1 LEISRLSQLN
11 NEQINFI
18 ASEVVNL
25 LKTDRPSEPLS
36 QNKPVPVVHVPGAGI
51 YRKLDEAVHAAKTA
65 HHQLMNSSLEK
76 RNEIIK
82 SIRKKMLLH
91 AEDLATRAHAETG
104 LGRKEDKV
112 LKNLLVTNKT
122 PGTEFLIPS
131 AQSGDRGLTLM
142 ELAPYGVIG
151 TITPV
156 TNPTS
161 TIICNTIG
169 MVAAGNAVVFNVHP
183 SAKNVSLYNIRLIND
198 AIREANGPENLITT
212 IAEPSIESAQ
222 KLMTHKDVRL
232 LVVTG
237 GAGVVREAMTSGKR
251 AICAGPGN
259 PPVVVD
265 ETADIEQA
273 AKGIISGASLD
284 NNIICVDEKEV
295 FVVASVA
302 DQLLA
307 AFTRYNAIVLNP
319 QQISQLENIIFSEN
333 RGPGKPAIMNKDLI
347 GKNAGVI
354 LEKIGIKIED
364 KIRLAIAPVPV
375 EHPLVWSEQMM
386 PILPVVRMSD
396 ADSAI
401 DIAIKAE
408 HGFGHTAVMY
418 SKNLDNLS
426 RMAREANCSIF
437 VKNGPAYSGLGQGGE
452 GHCSFSIASPTGE
465 GLTNPRSFSRERRC
479 VLVDHFRIV

>member
-1 LEISRLSQLN
+1 MSELN
-11 NEQINFI
+11 NDQINSI
-18 ASEVVNL
+18 ASEVAKI
-25 LKTDRPSEPLS
+25 LKSAHHPEQTLT
-36 QNKPVPVVHVPGAGI
+36 QTQAPVSDTRVSGTGI
-51 YRKLDEAVHAAKTA
+51 YNDLDGAVQAAKSA
-65 HHQLMNSSLEK
+65 QQMLMNATLEK
-76 RNEIIK
+76 RNEIINN
-82 SIRKKMLLH
+82 IRKKMLMH
-91 AEDLATRAHAETG
+91 AEDLASRAHEETG
-104 LGRKEDKV
+104 LGRIADKV
-112 LKNLLVTNKT
+112 IKNQLVTKKT
-122 PGTEFLIPS
+122 PGTEFLTPS

-151 TITPV
+151 AITPV

-183 SAKNVSLYNIRLIND
+183 SARNVSLYNISLIND
-198 AIREANGPENLITT
+198 AIIEAGGPSNLITT
-212 IAEPSIESAQ
+212 IAQPTVESAQ
-222 KLMTHKDVRL
+222 KLMKHKDIRL

-265 ETADIEQA
+265 ETADIEQS
-273 AKGIISGASLD
+273 AKGIVSGASLD

-295 FVVASVA
+295 FVVSSVA
-302 DQLLA
+302 DKLIA
-307 AFTRYNAIVLNP
+307 AFPRFNAVVLNP
-319 QQISQLENIIFSEN
+319 QQISQIEKVIFSN
-333 RGPGKPAIMNKDLI
+333 NKGPNKPSVMNKDFI
-347 GKNAGVI
+347 GKDASVI
-354 LEKIGIKIED
+354 LNKIGMNVND
-364 KIRLAIAPVPV
+364 TIRVAIAPVPL

-386 PILPVVRMSD
+386 PVLPVVRMPD

-437 VKNGPAYSGLGQGGE
+437 VKNGPSYSGLGYGGE

>member
-1 LEISRLSQLN
+1 
-11 NEQINFI
+11 
-18 ASEVVNL
+18 
-25 LKTDRPSEPLS
+25 
-36 QNKPVPVVHVPGAGI
+36 
-51 YRKLDEAVHAAKTA
+51 
-65 HHQLMNSSLEK
+65 
-76 RNEIIK
+76 
-82 SIRKKMLLH
+82 MLLH
-91 AEDLATRAHAETG
+91 SEDLATRALEETG
-104 LGRKEDKV
+104 LGRKEDKII
-112 LKNLLVTNKT
+112 KNNLVTKKT
-122 PGTEFLIPS
+122 PGTEFLTPS

-169 MVAAGNAVVFNVHP
+169 MVAAGNAVVFNVHQ
-183 SAKNVSLYNIRLIND
+183 SAKNVSLYNIGLIND
-198 AIREANGPENLITT
+198 AIKEVDGPANLITT
-212 IAEPSIESAQ
+212 IAKPTVESAQ
-222 KLMTHKDVRL
+222 QLMKHKDIGL

-302 DQLLA
+302 DQLIA
-307 AFTRYNAIVLNP
+307 AFTRYNAVVLNP
-319 QQISQLENIIFSEN
+319 QQISQLEKVIFSEN
-333 RGPGKPAIMNKDLI
+333 RGPGKPAVMNKDYI
-347 GKNAGVI
+347 GKNARVI
-354 LEKIGIKIED
+354 LEKIGINVDD

-375 EHPLVWSEQMM
+375 EHPLVLTEQMM
-386 PILPVVRMSD
+386 PVLPVVRLPN

-401 DIAIKAE
+401 DIAIKA
-408 HGFGHTAVMY
+408 
-418 SKNLDNLS
+418 
-426 RMAREANCSIF
+426 
-437 VKNGPAYSGLGQGGE
+437 
-452 GHCSFSIASPTGE
+452 
-465 GLTNPRSFSRERRC
+465 
-479 VLVDHFRIV
+479 

>member
-1 LEISRLSQLN
+1 MIKMALPE
-11 NEQINFI
+11 
-18 ASEVVNL
+18 
-25 LKTDRPSEPLS
+25 
-36 QNKPVPVVHVPGAGI
+36 VHVSGASI
-51 YRKLDEAVHAAKTA
+51 YHDLDGAVQAAKA
-65 HHQLMNSSLEK
+65 AQQSLMNLSLEK
-76 RNEIIK
+76 RNEIIL

-91 AEDLATRAHAETG
+91 AEDLATRAHEETG
-104 LGRKEDKV
+104 LGRKEDKII
-112 LKNLLVTNKT
+112 KNRLVTKKT
-122 PGTEFLIPS
+122 PGTEFLTPS
-131 AQSGDRGLTLM
+131 AQSGDRGLTLT

-151 TITPV
+151 AITPV

-161 TIICNTIG
+161 TIICNSIG
-169 MVAAGNAVVFNVHP
+169 MLAAGNAIVFNVHP
-183 SAKNVSLYNIRLIND
+183 SAKNVSLYNIGLLND
-198 AIREANGPENLITT
+198 AIKESDGPTNLITT
-212 IAEPSIESAQ
+212 IAEPTVESAQ
-222 KLMTHKDVRL
+222 QLMRHKDVRL

-237 GAGVVREAMTSGKR
+237 GVGVVREAMTSGKR

-265 ETADIEQA
+265 ESADIDQA

-307 AFTRYNAIVLNP
+307 AFTRYDAVVLNP
-319 QQISQLENIIFSEN
+319 QQISQIEKVIFSEN
-333 RGPGKPAIMNKDLI
+333 KGPGKPGVMNKDYI
-347 GKNAGVI
+347 GKNAKFI
-354 LEKIGIKIED
+354 LEKIGITVED
-364 KIRLAIAPVPV
+364 RIRLAVAPVPE

-386 PILPVVRMSD
+386 PVLPVVRMPN

-437 VKNGPAYSGLGQGGE
+437 VKNGPSYSGLGHGGE

-479 VLVDHFRIV
+479 VLVDHS